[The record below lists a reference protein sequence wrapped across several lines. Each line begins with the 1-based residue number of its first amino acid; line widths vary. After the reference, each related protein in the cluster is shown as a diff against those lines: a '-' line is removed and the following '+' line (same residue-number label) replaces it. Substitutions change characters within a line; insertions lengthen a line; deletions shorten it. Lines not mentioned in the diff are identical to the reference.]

1 MQNQG
6 VHSFHIPVLGLS
18 FSIDTPLRVARFGIA
33 SVISIVDDILIERMR
48 EHYANLY
55 GKPYKAIN
63 LKDEDHRARRITA
76 YLNLVNQIVREQ
88 MTKLKASPFEK
99 GSEIVKYFEMLAEH
113 SPLKAVYRRWEVT
126 RDAFVR
132 AHLEHQL
139 RSRIVP
145 GAIDVNIMT
154 KLDKVNRPTPSS
166 EPFPDSSDAVAALR
180 GFVRSELDSSV
191 VLSAG
196 LNPRLFHYMERCAEF
211 LPGPDGTS
219 PKRVILKVS
228 DYRSASIQGKIL
240 AKKGVWIS
248 EIRIESGLNC
258 GGHAFAT
265 NGLLLGPILEEFKE
279 KRDSLTSELHA
290 YYCAALQAKGG
301 DTPAKPRPVR
311 ITVQGGIG
319 TAAEDEFLLEY
330 FAMDGTG
337 WGSPFLLVPEATNVD
352 EITRARLA
360 AAGRDDFYI
369 SDASP
374 LGVAFNNLRGT
385 SSEDLIRRRVDEGR
399 PGSPCTKKYLVSN
412 TEFTNEPICTASRQY
427 QSLKIKQLQGMDLS
441 AEDID
446 FRIQKVMEK
455 SCLCE
460 DLASSPFVG
469 NKTDDPCDSL
479 AVAVCPGPN
488 LAYFSRV
495 ATLEEMVG
503 HIYGR
508 LQLISDSDRPNLFI
522 NELRLYI
529 DYLKNEIGK
538 KLGSLSTNDNR
549 YLTTFRKNLQE
560 GIEYYRSLVP
570 KMAKESER
578 YREIMRAQLRELEL
592 ELESQVLMLQGIQ
605 CCVTDIL

>member
-1 MQNQG
+1 MQNQS
-6 VHSFHIPVLGLS
+6 VHSFHIPVLGLA

-33 SVISIVDDILIERMR
+33 SVISIVDDVLIERMR
-48 EHYANLY
+48 EHYSNLY
-55 GKPYKAIN
+55 GKPYTAIH

-113 SPLKAVYRRWEVT
+113 SPLKAMYRRWAAT
-126 RDAFVR
+126 RDAFLR
-132 AHLEHQL
+132 ANLENEL

-166 EPFPDSSDAVAALR
+166 EPLPDSSDAVSALR

-196 LNPRLFHYMERCAEF
+196 LNPRLFNYMERCAEF

-265 NGLLLGPILEEFKE
+265 NGLLLGPILAEFKE

-290 YYCAALQAKGG
+290 YYCAALRAKGG
-301 DTPAKPRPVR
+301 DAPAKPRPVR

-330 FAMDGTG
+330 FEMDGTG

-352 EITRARLA
+352 EATRARLA
-360 AAGRDDFYI
+360 AAGGDDFYI

-385 SSEDLIRRRVDEGR
+385 SSEYLIRRRVDEGR

-427 QSLKIKQLQGMDLS
+427 QSLKIKQLQDMELS
-441 AEDID
+441 AEEID

-469 NKTDDPCDSL
+469 NETDDPRASL

-488 LAYFSRV
+488 LAYFSRI

-538 KLGSLSTNDNR
+538 KLGSHSTNDNR
-549 YLTTFRKNLQE
+549 YLTTFRRNLQE

-570 KMAKESER
+570 KMAKETER
-578 YREIMRAQLRELEL
+578 YREIMWAQLRELEL
-592 ELESQVLMLQGIQ
+592 ELESQVLLLQGIQ
-605 CCVTDIL
+605 CCVTEII